1 MEPEAAEADD
11 ERSDWSALQGRGS
24 SLPLLSAC
32 APGANNFAGNTI
44 ADGPSG
50 GFSGPA
56 MPDNPSAN
64 EWQLAITHP
73 A

>member
-44 ADGPSG
+44 GPSG

-56 MPDNPSAN
+56 MQDNPSAN
-64 EWQLAITHP
+64 ERRLAITHP